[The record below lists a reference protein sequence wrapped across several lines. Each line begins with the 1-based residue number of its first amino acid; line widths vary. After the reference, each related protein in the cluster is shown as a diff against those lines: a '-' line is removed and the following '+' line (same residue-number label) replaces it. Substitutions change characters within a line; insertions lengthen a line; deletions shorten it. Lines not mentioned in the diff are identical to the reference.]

1 MWPFR
6 SRLRRPRPA
15 TGHRVGSGRGLRR
28 LARIGL
34 AAAAALPALQA
45 AGGARPEQTAAVALV
60 VSVDVSQSV
69 DDSRFRLQMEGIAEA
84 LEDPG
89 VIAAMTGHPGG
100 TLFAMVTWADRAG
113 LALGW
118 RRIATRAD
126 ALATAAQVR
135 ATPRQSGEFTC
146 LGQMFRTVTASVIPA
161 LPVPAER
168 IVVDVSGDGIDN
180 CTDPDDLEAE
190 RTALLATGA
199 TINGLPILVQG
210 ENDVVGAGAYR
221 APGYGLRATPLPQER
236 TDLAQWYGAHVVA
249 GPGAFLLKAAG
260 YGDFS
265 RALRRKFVIE
275 VSGLAAGKSEE

>member
-6 SRLRRPRPA
+6 SRPRQPRPA
-15 TGHRVGSGRGLRR
+15 TGHRVGSGLGLRR

-199 TINGLPILVQG
+199 TINGLPILVPG

-275 VSGLAAGKSEE
+275 VSGLAAGKRKE

>member
-1 MWPFR
+1 MSLLPLDRRSPPARAIRRVAGFR
-6 SRLRRPRPA
+6 L
-15 TGHRVGSGRGLRR
+15 T
-28 LARIGL
+28 
-34 AAAAALPALQA
+34 AAAALLTAVLTGA
-45 AGGARPEQTAAVALV
+45 ATGGARAEPAGAASVALV

-69 DDSRFRLQMEGIAEA
+69 DDSRFVLQMEGIAEA

-113 LALGW
+113 LAVGW
-118 RRIATRAD
+118 RRIASRAD
-126 ALATAAQVR
+126 ALAVAAQVR

-146 LGQMFRTVTASVIPA
+146 LGQMFRTVAGTILPA
-161 LPVPAER
+161 MPVPAER

-180 CTDPDDLEAE
+180 CTDPEDLEAE

-199 TINGLPILVQG
+199 TINGLPILVPG

-236 TDLAQWYGAHVVA
+236 TDLVQWYRAHVVA
-249 GPGAFLLKAAG
+249 GPGSFLLKAAG

-265 RALRRKFVIE
+265 RALRRKFIIE
-275 VSGLAAGKSEE
+275 VSRLAPGRHED

>member
-1 MWPFR
+1 MWRFR
-6 SRLRRPRPA
+6 SRPRRPRPA
-15 TGHRVGSGRGLRR
+15 TGHRVGPGRFLRR
-28 LARIGL
+28 LAGIGL
-34 AAAAALPALQA
+34 AAAAALLALQA
-45 AGGARPEQTAAVALV
+45 AGGARPEQTAAVALI

-126 ALATAAQVR
+126 ALSTAAQVR

-199 TINGLPILVQG
+199 TINGLPILVPG

-275 VSGLAAGKSEE
+275 VSGLAAGKRAE

>member
-1 MWPFR
+1 MWH
-6 SRLRRPRPA
+6 L
-15 TGHRVGSGRGLRR
+15 HLRR
-28 LARIGL
+28 LTRSGL
-34 AAAAALPALQA
+34 VAGAVLLISPTADGLRGEPAGAAS
-45 AGGARPEQTAAVALV
+45 VALV

-69 DDSRFRLQMEGIAEA
+69 DESRFVLQREGIAAA

-100 TLFAMVTWADRAG
+100 TLFAVVTWADRAG
-113 LALGW
+113 LAVGW

-126 ALATAAQVR
+126 AFAAAAQVR

-146 LGQMFRTVTASVIPA
+146 LGQMFRTVTASILPA
-161 LPVPAER
+161 MPIPAER

-180 CTDPDDLEAE
+180 CTDPENLETE
-190 RTALLATGA
+190 RTALLAAGA
-199 TINGLPILVQG
+199 TINGLPILVPG
-210 ENDVVGAGAYR
+210 ENEVVGAGAYR
-221 APGYGLRATPLPQER
+221 APGYGLRATPLPQDR
-236 TDLAQWYGAHVVA
+236 TDLAQWYRAHVVA

-275 VSGLAAGKSEE
+275 VSGLAPGRHDE